1 MRRALVT
8 AAVVGLLL
16 AAGQG
21 RRFGSDKLLHPLSD
35 GTPIAVTAARH
46 LREACPRAIAV
57 LRPEQCELAG
67 LLQAEGLE
75 TVFCAA
81 AAGGMGHSLAAGV
94 AASADAAGW
103 VVALADMPFLRTDTL
118 RRVADVVSNG
128 AALAAP
134 FHDGRRG
141 HPVGFAASWRDEL
154 LGLVGDE
161 GARAILAAH
170 KAELH
175 TIETD
180 DAGCLRDVDTRADLP
195 A

>member
-1 MRRALVT
+1 MT

-21 RRFGSDKLLHPLSD
+21 RRFGGDKLLHPLPD
-35 GTPIAVTAARH
+35 GTPLAVAAARR
-46 LREACPRAIAV
+46 LRQACPRSIAV
-57 LRPEQCELAG
+57 LRPEQRELAG
-67 LLQAEGLE
+67 LLLAEGLE
-75 TVFCAA
+75 TVFCPAA
-81 AAGGMGHSLAAGV
+81 LDGMGHSLAAGV

-103 VVALADMPFLRTDTL
+103 LVALADMPFLQVDTL
-118 RRVADVVSNG
+118 VRVADAVSGG
-128 AALAAP
+128 AVLAAP

-141 HPVGFAASWRDEL
+141 HPVGFAARWRAEL
-154 LGLVGDE
+154 LGLTGDE

-170 KAELH
+170 KADLL

>member
-1 MRRALVT
+1 MTV
-8 AAVVGLLL
+8 AVVGLLL

-21 RRFGSDKLLHPLSD
+21 RRFGGDKLLHPLPD
-35 GTPIAVTAARH
+35 GTPIAVAAART
-46 LREACPRAIAV
+46 LREVCPRSIAV
-57 LRPEQCELAG
+57 LRPDQLELAG

-81 AAGGMGHSLAAGV
+81 AIDGMGHSLAAGV
-94 AASADAAGW
+94 AASTDATGW
-103 VVALADMPFLRTDTL
+103 LVALADMPFVKVDTL
-118 RRVADVVSNG
+118 RRVADAVSCG

-141 HPVGFAASWRDEL
+141 HPVGFAARWRDAL

-161 GARAILAAH
+161 GARAILSAH
-170 KAELH
+170 KADLCA
-175 TIETD
+175 IETA

>member
-1 MRRALVT
+1 MT

-21 RRFGSDKLLHPLSD
+21 RRFGGDKLLHPLPD
-35 GTPIAVTAARH
+35 GTPIAVAAARR
-46 LREACPRAIAV
+46 LREACPGSFAV
-57 LRPEQCELAG
+57 LRPEQRELAG

-75 TVFCAA
+75 PVFCAA
-81 AAGGMGHSLAAGV
+81 AVDGMGHSLAAGV
-94 AASADAAGW
+94 AASADAEGW
-103 VVALADMPFLRTDTL
+103 IVALADMPFLKADTL
-118 RRVADVVSNG
+118 RRVADAVSGG

-134 FHDGRRG
+134 VCDGRRG
-141 HPVGFAASWRDEL
+141 HPVGFAVRWRDEL
-154 LGLVGDE
+154 LRLVGDE
-161 GARAILAAH
+161 GARAILSLH